1 MEGEFADFWETHREA
16 GTEMVA
22 RNTIIGSIC
31 PQVFGL
37 FTVKLAVAL
46 TLVGGID
53 ADASEAT
60 EGMYVLLPTCIIH
73 PLYASE
79 ATEGM
84 YVNKNIVLV

>member
-1 MEGEFADFWETHREA
+1 VRNKDRAANVHEEMEGEFADFWETHREA

-60 EGMYVLLPTCIIH
+60 EGMYVI
-73 PLYASE
+73 
-79 ATEGM
+79 
-84 YVNKNIVLV
+84 